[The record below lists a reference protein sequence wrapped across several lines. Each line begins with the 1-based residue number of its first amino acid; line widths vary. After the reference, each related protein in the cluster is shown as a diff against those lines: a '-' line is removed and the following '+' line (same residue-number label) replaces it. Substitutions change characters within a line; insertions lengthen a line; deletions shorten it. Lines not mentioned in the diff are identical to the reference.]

1 MGNFASVIS
10 SLRNKAQL
18 TRTYVDEGIVRT
30 RAEEKMRKKLKKRNK
45 RGIKCTEEGDN
56 MSGFRVIQMSSVFKL
71 LVLSLVIVFSS
82 ETCNQ
87 FTESNFVSCFV
98 H

>member
-30 RAEEKMRKKLKKRNK
+30 SAEEKMRRK
-45 RGIKCTEEGDN
+45 
-56 MSGFRVIQMSSVFKL
+56 
-71 LVLSLVIVFSS
+71 
-82 ETCNQ
+82 
-87 FTESNFVSCFV
+87 
-98 H
+98 